1 MSKKVLIIE
10 DDRWLSDTF
19 EKVLQKNG
27 WQTQVASDGE
37 KGIDAID
44 DFTPDVLLLDFILP
58 GPSASAL
65 LNELQ
70 SHTDLAGLPV
80 VLCTSLDMK
89 DFDADSLK
97 RYGVRA
103 VLDKTN
109 VQPSEIV
116 EALNCAAA

>member
-44 DFTPDVLLLDFILP
+44 DFAPDVLLLDFILP

-116 EALNCAAA
+116 EALTRATA